1 MGFHD
6 YFKDLPLVAW
16 NFDSVQEIY
25 DVAETRTIPTINNY
39 GELKKELPERI
50 KTSIRPVIF
59 DMGMKFNLG
68 GEQEKEKLVTT
79 DKPIGIFD
87 FSLASNGLYRVPEY
101 YSIDFERDFPDK
113 FKNLGLHSGVIPPN
127 LVQSRIINGVRN
139 FFYKLD
145 EKEYA
150 VTQRQKGA
158 TALAQ
163 GDPNAKLKFATKN
176 KKVYLKFRR
185 QGGKVKYCEIYTL
198 YYYTSVSGEWQYNMR
213 HLPVLLLAEYFE
225 KTGIKTRLYP
235 TRFVKHE
242 GFIPKPG
249 SFSSTGFKEF
259 DSLTGM
265 KLPQYEMAEKSNVKS
280 QFDGSLIVAPLMV
293 KDFGQE
299 IDYYDFFAI
308 SDSNSS
314 VYETMAV
321 SAYRKEFKGYYR
333 PYGDPDFDQIRYLTG
348 FERYKNKYAEYVK
361 NGLWKSKEVQPEAQ
375 LFFHSMSIKND
386 FSKFWTGIEQRLRN
400 INDFRDFRSQKK
412 QASNYTMADEAI
424 ILEYSPLVREFFEW
438 WMKLCALRLKTQMS
452 IVNSKTPRKA
462 MKEAAAEVVAFG
474 DTMEM
479 FLQSNDKKL
488 SDEFDVETDP
498 RKKGEIEVLKDVL
511 LWMSL
516 IRDEIY
522 VNEDMVADNAID
534 KSKPNAKMFLESIIN
549 ETTIFARGDF
559 FATPQEEIEKRTA
572 MADYLIEELN
582 YL

>member
-1 MGFHD
+1 MALFD
-6 YFKDLPLVAW
+6 YFKDLPIVAW
-16 NFDSVQEIY
+16 SFDSVKEIY
-25 DVAETRTIPTINNY
+25 DIAEKKPFRTIENY
-39 GELKKELPERI
+39 DDLKRDLPERI
-50 KTSIRPVIF
+50 KTSISPVIF

-68 GEQEKEKLVTT
+68 GEQEKEKLVKT

-101 YSIDFERDFPDK
+101 YSIELERNSPDK
-113 FKNLGLHSGVIPPN
+113 FKNLGLHAGVIPPN

-139 FFYKLD
+139 FFYSSD
-145 EKEYA
+145 EQEYA

-213 HLPVLLLAEYFE
+213 HFPVLLLAEYFE

-235 TRFVKHE
+235 TRFVQHE
-242 GFIPKPG
+242 TVIPAPN

-259 DSLTGM
+259 DTLTGM
-265 KLPQYEMAEKSNVKS
+265 KLPQYEIAENSNSKS
-280 QFDGSLIVAPLMV
+280 FPGSLIVAPLMV

-308 SDSNSS
+308 SDSNAS
-314 VYETMAV
+314 VYENMAV
-321 SAYRKEFKGYYR
+321 TAYRKEFEGYYK
-333 PYGDPDFDQIRYLTG
+333 PFGEPDWQQIQYLTG

-375 LFFHSMSIKND
+375 LFFHSMSIKRN
-386 FSKFWTGIEQRLRN
+386 FSNFWSGLIRRFIQIPEFLIFKQE
-400 INDFRDFRSQKK
+400 KK
-412 QASNYTMADEAI
+412 QDTNDTMADEAI

-462 MKEAAAEVVAFG
+462 MKEAASEVESYGGVI
-474 DTMEM
+474 EM
-479 FLQSNDKKL
+479 FLKSNDKKYI
-488 SDEFDVETDP
+488 DEYIFETDP
-498 RKKGEIEVLKDVL
+498 EKKEKIKVLSEVLL
-511 LWMSL
+511 FMSTM
-516 IRDEIY
+516 RDDIY
-522 VNEDMVADNAID
+522 VNEDLVASNAAD
-534 KSKPNAKMFLESIIN
+534 KSKPNPKMFIEAIIN
-549 ETTIFARGDF
+549 ETTIFATGDF
-559 FATPQEEIEKRTA
+559 FATPKEDIEKRMAT
-572 MADYLIEELN
+572 ADYLIEELN

>member
-1 MGFHD
+1 MALFD
-6 YFKDLPLVAW
+6 YFKDLPIVAW
-16 NFDSVQEIY
+16 SFDSVKEIY
-25 DVAETRTIPTINNY
+25 DIAEKKPFRTIENY
-39 GELKKELPERI
+39 DDLKRDLPERI
-50 KTSIRPVIF
+50 KTSISPVIF

-68 GEQEKEKLVTT
+68 GEQEKEKLVKT

-101 YSIDFERDFPDK
+101 YSIELERNSPDK
-113 FKNLGLHSGVIPPN
+113 FKNLGLHAGVIPPN

-139 FFYKLD
+139 FFYSSD
-145 EKEYA
+145 EQEYA

-213 HLPVLLLAEYFE
+213 HFPVLLLAEYFE

-235 TRFVKHE
+235 TRFVQHE
-242 GFIPKPG
+242 TVIPAPN

-259 DSLTGM
+259 DTLTGM
-265 KLPQYEMAEKSNVKS
+265 KLPQYEIAENSNSKS
-280 QFDGSLIVAPLMV
+280 FPGSLIVAPLMV

-308 SDSNSS
+308 SDSNAS
-314 VYETMAV
+314 VYENMAV
-321 SAYRKEFKGYYR
+321 TAYRKEFEGYYK
-333 PYGDPDFDQIRYLTG
+333 PFGEPDWQQIQYLTG

-375 LFFHSMSIKND
+375 LFFHSMSIKRN
-386 FSKFWTGIEQRLRN
+386 FSNFWSGLIRRFIQIPEFLIFKQE
-400 INDFRDFRSQKK
+400 KK
-412 QASNYTMADEAI
+412 QDTNDTMADEAI

-462 MKEAAAEVVAFG
+462 MKEAASEVESYGGVI
-474 DTMEM
+474 EM
-479 FLQSNDKKL
+479 FLKSNDKKYT
-488 SDEFDVETDP
+488 DEYIFETDP
-498 RKKGEIEVLKDVL
+498 EKKEKIKVLSEVLL
-511 LWMSL
+511 FMSTM
-516 IRDEIY
+516 RDDIY
-522 VNEDMVADNAID
+522 VNEDLVASNAAD
-534 KSKPNAKMFLESIIN
+534 KSKPNPKMFIEAIIN
-549 ETTIFARGDF
+549 ETTIFATGDF
-559 FATPQEEIEKRTA
+559 FATPKEDIEKRMAT
-572 MADYLIEELN
+572 ADYLIEELN

>member
-1 MGFHD
+1 MALFD
-6 YFKDLPLVAW
+6 FFDDSPIVAW
-16 NFDSVQEIY
+16 NFDSVQQIY
-25 DVAETRTIPTINNY
+25 DAAENKDFKTENSY
-39 GELKKELPERI
+39 EYLKITLPERI
-50 KTSIRPVIF
+50 KTSITPVIF

-68 GEQEKEKLVTT
+68 GEQEKEKLITT

-101 YSIDFERDFPDK
+101 YSIELERNFPDK
-113 FKNLGLHSGVIPPN
+113 FKNLGLHAGVIPPN

-139 FFYKLD
+139 FFYSSN

-198 YYYTSVSGEWQYNMR
+198 YYYSSVGSSWQYNMR
-213 HLPVLLLAEYFE
+213 HFPVLLLAEYFE

-235 TRFVKHE
+235 TRFVYKLRSIQKSD
-242 GFIPKPG
+242 FR
-249 SFSSTGFKEF
+249 EF
-259 DSLTGM
+259 DTLTGM
-265 KLPQYEMAEKSNVKS
+265 KLPQYEIAKKSNKPS
-280 QFDGSLIVAPLMV
+280 FDRTLIVSPLMV

-308 SDSNSS
+308 SDSNHS
-314 VYETMAV
+314 VYETMARF
-321 SAYRKEFKGYYR
+321 AYSKEFLGDYY
-333 PYGDPDFDQIRYLTG
+333 PFGAPDWQQIQYLTG

-375 LFFHSMSIKND
+375 LFFHSMSIKRRFKD
-386 FSKFWTGIEQRLRN
+386 FWEGLDNRFNRIPEFIIFKTK
-400 INDFRDFRSQKK
+400 KK
-412 QASNYTMADEAI
+412 QDTNDNMADEAI

-462 MKEAAAEVVAFG
+462 MKEAAAEVESYGGVI
-474 DTMEM
+474 EM
-479 FLQSNDKKL
+479 FLNTNFNKL
-488 SDEFDVETDP
+488 RDEEDLETDP
-498 RKKGEIEVLKDVL
+498 EKKDKIKVLGDVIFF
-511 LWMSL
+511 MS
-516 IRDEIY
+516 IKRDEIY
-522 VNEDMVADNAID
+522 VDEDLVASNATD
-534 KSKPNAKMFLESIIN
+534 KSKPNAKMFIESIIN
-549 ETTIFARGDF
+549 ETTIFATGDF
-559 FATPQEEIEKRTA
+559 FGTSKEGIEKRTA

>member
-1 MGFHD
+1 MGLFD
-6 YFKDLPLVAW
+6 YFEDLPIVAW
-16 NFDSVQEIY
+16 NFNSVQEIY
-25 DVAETRTIPTINNY
+25 DLAEKNSKNNRFDA
-39 GELKKELPERI
+39 LKIDLPERI
-50 KTSIRPVIF
+50 KKSILPVIF

-68 GEQEKEKLVTT
+68 GEQEKEKLIKT

-101 YSIDFERDFPDK
+101 YSIELERNSPDK
-113 FKNLGLHSGVIPPN
+113 FKNLGLHAGVIPPN

-139 FFYKLD
+139 FFYNSD

-198 YYYTSVSGEWQYNMR
+198 YYYTSVSGDWQFNMR
-213 HLPVLLLAEYFE
+213 HFPVLLLAEYFE

-235 TRFVKHE
+235 TRFVLV
-242 GFIPKPG
+242 PG
-249 SFSSTGFKEF
+249 SIPVPRGFKKL
-259 DSLTGM
+259 DTLTGM
-265 KLPQYEMAEKSNVKS
+265 ELPQYKIAENSNKSK
-280 QFDGSLIVAPLMV
+280 FEGSLVFAPLMV

-299 IDYYDFFAI
+299 IDYFDFFGI
-308 SDSNSS
+308 SDRNSS
-314 VYETMAV
+314 VYDEMAV
-321 SAYRKEFKGYYR
+321 SAYDKEFNGAFD
-333 PYGDPDFDQIRYLTG
+333 PYGNPDWEQIEYWTG
-348 FERYKNKYAEYVK
+348 FERFKNKYAEYVK

-375 LFFHSMSIKND
+375 LFFHSMSIKRVFSD
-386 FSKFWTGIEQRLRN
+386 FWSGLRN
-400 INDFRDFRSQKK
+400 RFEQIPEFVTFARKKNAQRDI
-412 QASNYTMADEAI
+412 AYEAL

-462 MKEAAAEVVAFG
+462 MKEAAAEVESYGGVS
-474 DTMEM
+474 EM
-479 FLQSNDKKL
+479 FFNSNYNKL
-488 SDEFDVETDP
+488 RDEEDLETDP
-498 RKKGEIEVLKDVL
+498 EKKDKIKVLRDVIDY
-511 LWMSL
+511 MS
-516 IRDEIY
+516 IKRDEIY
-522 VNEDMVADNAID
+522 VEEDLVASNATD
-534 KSKPNAKMFLESIIN
+534 KSKPNAKMFIESIIS
-549 ETTIFARGDF
+549 ETTV
-559 FATPQEEIEKRTA
+559 FATGNFFGTSKEGIEKRTA